1 MAVPPEPP
9 LAAGPAGV
17 GRRLAALIY
26 DSLLLLAI
34 LFIAS
39 FPPVLINGGPMRD
52 GTPLAEVKNALY
64 FLYLLALIFLF
75 YGWFWTRH
83 GQTLGM
89 AAWRI
94 RVVSCHGSLPDW
106 KQVLIRLST
115 AVLGLA
121 NLWVWFDANHLGWHE
136 YLSRTKTIHS
146 RQNRES
152 VTVFHPEKR

>member
-1 MAVPPEPP
+1 MAIRPEP
-9 LAAGPAGV
+9 LASAGV

-26 DSLLLLAI
+26 DSLLLSAI

-52 GTPLAEVKNALY
+52 GTPLAGVKNAFY

-75 YGWFWTRH
+75 YGWFWTRR

-94 RVVSCHGSLPDW
+94 RVLSRDGSLPDW

-115 AVLGLA
+115 ALFGLA
-121 NLWVWFDANHLGWHE
+121 NLWVWFDPNRLGWHE
-136 YLSRTKTIHS
+136 YLSGTRTIHS
-146 RQNRES
+146 R
-152 VTVFHPEKR
+152 

>member
-1 MAVPPEPP
+1 MAVRPEPP
-9 LAAGPAGV
+9 LAPRPAGV
-17 GRRLAALIY
+17 GRRLAALTY
-26 DSLLLLAI
+26 DSLLLLGV

-39 FPPVLINGGPMRD
+39 FPLVLINEGPMRD
-52 GTPLAEVKNALY
+52 GTLLGEVKNALY
-64 FLYLLALIFLF
+64 LLYLLALIFLF

-94 RVVSCHGSLPDW
+94 RVLSENGSLPDW

-115 AVLGLA
+115 ALLGLA

-136 YLSRTKTIHS
+136 YLSHTRTTHG
-146 RQNRES
+146 R
-152 VTVFHPEKR
+152 